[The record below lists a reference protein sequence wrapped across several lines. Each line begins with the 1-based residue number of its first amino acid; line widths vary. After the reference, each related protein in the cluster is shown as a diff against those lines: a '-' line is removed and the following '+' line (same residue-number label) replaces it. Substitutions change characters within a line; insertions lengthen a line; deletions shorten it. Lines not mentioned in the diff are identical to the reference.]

1 MSEQIMNDK
10 KQRQIEEALEF
21 FDLLYENFKA
31 PHFSYLMTFSNGYG
45 TIYPFAIS
53 DEKQREYMAR
63 KAIELSNKGFDVW
76 HAVNPVYIEPTG
88 NKRGDE
94 TTVSYQTAIVVDID
108 ICSDAHKSDNLAQSF
123 EEAKSFLPF
132 TPSIIINSGF
142 GLHAYYIWAEPLAI
156 TDQNREE
163 IKRRNNL
170 LIDIVRKLTVSA
182 TYRVFFARPA
192 LSITSSAKIILR
204 SATL

>member
-1 MSEQIMNDK
+1 MDATQTIN
-10 KQRQIEEALEF
+10 F
-21 FDLLYENFKA
+21 FNLLFA
-31 PHFSYLMTFSNGYG
+31 RIPISHFSYLMIFSNGYG
-45 TIYPFAIS
+45 TTYPFIIS
-53 DEKQREYMAR
+53 DETQRELMAK
-63 KAIELSNKGFDVW
+63 KAIELSKEGFDVW
-76 HAVNPVYIEPTG
+76 HAVNPVCIEPTS

-94 TTVSYQTAIVVDID
+94 TTVSHQTAIVVDID

-132 TPSIIINSGF
+132 TPSIIINSGY

-170 LIDIVRKLTVSA
+170 LIEVVRQKA
-182 TYRVFFARPA
+182 NGK
-192 LSITSSAKIILR
+192 KIDGVGDLPRILR
-204 SATL
+204 TPGTFNYKLYLRTFNS